1 VIEAPASAAELH
13 HFTQAVAPI
22 VSTPISTGER
32 GKHRPHR
39 RPSSIGTIQEDSPG
53 TRYQPNGEIVLWQ
66 SKLRLA
72 FVLIAG
78 TVLGEMYLAKLLDG
92 PVGAVGVIAGL
103 YLVAIGAVCVVVRR
117 TREARDWHIIA
128 AVTAD
133 ILLIFG
139 TTFLLVPPQYYA
151 RTLLFSFVILH
162 MTEFYYGRALAYIAL
177 GTISLAYLEMVR
189 NAIVQGAAL
198 SWPQELLSLGA
209 FAAAGASFVFHY
221 GNFKERLQKI
231 VLLFERAEEGDFSRT
246 YDVEA
251 DMRPD
256 GITMVG
262 RAYNRVA
269 SQLAALVLTDPLSGC
284 HNRRGFDQQL
294 EREIARATRHGTHI
308 ALIALDVDAFKSI
321 NDNHGHLAGDAV
333 IREVG
338 ALLRDLVRT
347 SDVVARTGGDEFML
361 LLPETEQEGAFRLA
375 SRIRE
380 AVATRDF
387 QGVRGKRRI
396 TVSIG
401 VVSDLAV
408 DENIAQDLRSRADE
422 ALYAAKDAG
431 RDRVCLWTP
440 ELRAIAVTAAHH
452 RVTTPL
458 QHGRYI
464 PGPGTGDQGPAET
477 PGRKRE
483 GKAKAS

>member
-1 VIEAPASAAELH
+1 MHDLPTKAVEVIPSTATPSA
-13 HFTQAVAPI
+13 
-22 VSTPISTGER
+22 ER
-32 GKHRPHR
+32 GRYRPR
-39 RPSSIGTIQEDSPG
+39 RSTLVSGHEDLAA
-53 TRYQPNGEIVLWQ
+53 TRHQPNGQIVFWQ

-78 TVLGEMYLAKLLDG
+78 TVLGEMYLATLLEG
-92 PVGAVGVIAGL
+92 PVGTVGIIAGL
-103 YLVAIGAVCVVVRR
+103 YLVAVGAVCLVVHR
-117 TREARDWHIIA
+117 TGGARDWHIVA
-128 AVTAD
+128 TVTAD

-151 RTLLFSFVILH
+151 RTLLFAFVILH
-162 MTEFYYGRALAYIAL
+162 MTEFYYGRSLAYIAL
-177 GTISLAYLEMVR
+177 GTVSLAYLEMVR
-189 NAIVQGAAL
+189 NAIAQGAPL
-198 SWPQELLSLGA
+198 LWPQELISLAA
-209 FAAAGASFVFHY
+209 FAAAGWSFVFHY

-231 VLLFERAEEGDFSRT
+231 VVLFERAEEGDFSRA

-251 DMRPD
+251 DIRPD
-256 GITMVG
+256 SITMVG

-294 EREIARATRHGTHI
+294 EREIARATRHGTHL
-308 ALIALDVDAFKSI
+308 ALIALDVDAFKAI

-333 IREVG
+333 IREIG
-338 ALLRDLVRT
+338 ALVRDLVRT

-375 SRIRE
+375 TRIRE

-387 QGVRGKRRI
+387 QGVRGKRHI

-401 VVSDLAV
+401 VVADQAP

-458 QHGRYI
+458 QNNRLSGHTSGE
-464 PGPGTGDQGPAET
+464 QT
-477 PGRKRE
+477 PKIRTK
-483 GKAKAS
+483 

>member
-1 VIEAPASAAELH
+1 MSKPTPTAERGRYRSH
-13 HFTQAVAPI
+13 RRS
-22 VSTPISTGER
+22 STPGA
-32 GKHRPHR
+32 PDDA
-39 RPSSIGTIQEDSPG
+39 PV
-53 TRYQPNGEIVLWQ
+53 TRYQPNGEIVFWQ

-78 TVLGEMYLAKLLDG
+78 TVLAEMFLAKLLDG
-92 PVGAVGVIAGL
+92 PITTIGVIAGL
-103 YLVAIGAVCVVVRR
+103 YLVAIGAVCLVVHR
-117 TREARDWHIIA
+117 TGGARDWHIVA
-128 AVTAD
+128 TVTAD

-151 RTLLFSFVILH
+151 RTLLFAFVILH
-162 MTEFYYGRALAYIAL
+162 MTEFYYGRSLAYIAL

-189 NAIVQGAAL
+189 NAMAQGAPL
-198 SWPQELLSLGA
+198 EWPQELLSLAA
-209 FAAAGASFVFHY
+209 FAAGGWSFVFHY

-231 VLLFERAEEGDFSRT
+231 ALLFERAEEGDFSRT

-251 DMRPD
+251 DARPD
-256 GITMVG
+256 SITMVG

-294 EREIARATRHGTHI
+294 EREISRATRHGTHL
-308 ALIALDVDAFKSI
+308 ALIALDVDAFKAI

-375 SRIRE
+375 TRVRE
-380 AVATRDF
+380 AVASREF
-387 QGVRGKRRI
+387 AGVRGKRRI

-401 VVSDLAV
+401 VVADQAPS
-408 DENIAQDLRSRADE
+408 ENIAQDLRSRADE

-458 QHGRYI
+458 QHGSL
-464 PGPGTGDQGPAET
+464 PGNPSGEQT
-477 PGRKRE
+477 
-483 GKAKAS
+483 AKIKTK